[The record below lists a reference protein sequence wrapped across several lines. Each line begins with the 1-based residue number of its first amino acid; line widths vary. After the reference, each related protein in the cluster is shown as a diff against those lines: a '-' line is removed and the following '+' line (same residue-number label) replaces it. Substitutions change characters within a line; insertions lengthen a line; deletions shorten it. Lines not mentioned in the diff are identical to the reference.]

1 VVAEA
6 AAGTIR
12 VACAIMFRES
22 QELKLAIIDDAER
35 LDDESWRIIEEMA
48 NHRGWQVFGA
58 FVANSDLAYEI
69 SA

>member
-1 VVAEA
+1 MN
-6 AAGTIR
+6 TCR
-12 VACAIMFRES
+12 
-22 QELKLAIIDDAER
+22 LKLAIIDDAER